1 MIFMVQFKDSWFVFH
16 NSSRSF
22 HKPYF
27 SQKNIYHESF
37 SMNRTQNY
45 GLKTCKQ
52 VQNYSSISKF
62 WKLSYQW
69 FPSSSNA
76 LSSKSFVNIIF
87 YRAENNK
94 MISKIINHSSIWF
107 TLVLEKHFLKSCNA
121 RKFDLFCSIEIYHF
135 EKL

>member
-1 MIFMVQFKDSWFVFH
+1 MIIMVQFKDSLFAFH

-52 VQNYSSISKF
+52 VQNYLSIS
-62 WKLSYQW
+62 
-69 FPSSSNA
+69 
-76 LSSKSFVNIIF
+76 
-87 YRAENNK
+87 
-94 MISKIINHSSIWF
+94 
-107 TLVLEKHFLKSCNA
+107 
-121 RKFDLFCSIEIYHF
+121 
-135 EKL
+135 